1 MALEA
6 IIVLFFFALILI
18 ASIGSLVFWIW
29 MLVDCVRRDYKK
41 NDEKLIWVL
50 IIVFAQIIG
59 AIIYYFVIKL
69 KDKKWKEV

>member
-6 IIVLFFFALILI
+6 FIVLFFFVLIFLLVV
-18 ASIGSLVFWIW
+18 GSFVFWVW

-59 AIIYYFVIKL
+59 AIIYYFVIKR
-69 KDKKWKEV
+69 KDKK

>member
-1 MALEA
+1 
-6 IIVLFFFALILI
+6 
-18 ASIGSLVFWIW
+18 

-59 AIIYYFVIKL
+59 AIIYYFVIKQ

>member
-6 IIVLFFFALILI
+6 IIVLFFFALIFL
-18 ASIGSLVFWIW
+18 SVVGSFVFWIW
-29 MLVDCVRRDYKK
+29 MLVDCVRRNYKK

-59 AIIYYFVIKL
+59 AIIYYFVIKR
-69 KDKKWKEV
+69 KDKK

>member
-1 MALEA
+1 MALET
-6 IIVLFFFALILI
+6 IIVFFFFALIFL
-18 ASIGSLVFWIW
+18 SVIGSFVFWIW

-59 AIIYYFVIKL
+59 AIIYYFVIKR
-69 KDKKWKEV
+69 KEKK

>member
-69 KDKKWKEV
+69 KDKK